1 MVTGGWNMKDQQE
14 KKHNPLKASKTSK
27 TIDQRKIERRQRK
40 CEGYTYIQMVGWID
54 RREMLRRDEDCL
66 GG

>member
-1 MVTGGWNMKDQQE
+1 MKDQQ
-14 KKHNPLKASKTSK
+14 KKKNDRLDASKTSK
-27 TIDQRKIERRQRK
+27 TIDQRKKKRRQRE

-66 GG
+66 GD